1 MSEHHAHTEHDTHPT
16 DTSHHHVVSR
26 STYFVI
32 FGALMVLTALTV
44 AAAFVDMSAA
54 TGIPALNDIVML
66 AIAIT
71 KAVLVVLFFM
81 HVKYSGRL
89 TSLTVLSGVL
99 FFVILIGV
107 TLSDYLSR
115 GLLGIP
121 GK

>member
-1 MSEHHAHTEHDTHPT
+1 MTQ
-16 DTSHHHVVSR
+16 HVVPLR
-26 STYFVI
+26 VYFAV
-32 FGALMVLTALTV
+32 FAALMVLTALTV
-44 AAAFVDMSAA
+44 VAAFFDLAAA
-54 TGIPALNDIVML
+54 TGVPALNDVVML
-66 AIAIT
+66 AIAVT

-99 FFVILIGV
+99 FFVLLIGI
-107 TLSDYLSR
+107 TLSDYLTR

>member
-1 MSEHHAHTEHDTHPT
+1 MSQ
-16 DTSHHHVVSR
+16 HVVQPK
-26 STYFVI
+26 TYFVI
-32 FGALMVLTALTV
+32 FGALMVFTALTV
-44 AAAFVDMSAA
+44 AAAFVDLSAA

-66 AIAIT
+66 AIAVT

-99 FFVILIGV
+99 FFVILIAI
-107 TLSDYLSR
+107 TLSDYMTR
-115 GLLGIP
+115 GMLGIP

>member
-1 MSEHHAHTEHDTHPT
+1 MS
-16 DTSHHHVVSR
+16 HHVVPR
-26 STYFVI
+26 RIYFAV
-32 FGALMVLTALTV
+32 FGALMLFTALTV

-54 TGIPALNDIVML
+54 TGVPALNDVVML

-99 FFVILIGV
+99 FFCLLIGI